1 MDIPAQTLARI
12 YTTLS
17 ILLLL
22 STHAVL
28 TKPSRYRCIPPQH
41 VAIHPLS
48 TCTALQAWLA
58 IKIIIARYSLSA
70 LYWVLSASSNDVQD
84 SRLSAQ
90 YRSYGRRRHHGRRRV
105 PHLHQQ
111 VRLTSS
117 TSRIDFRL
125 YRHIHTCFN
134 ALFTAV
140 SRISIECRDNRQL
153 QRSSAKK
160 QTKCHVRTVS
170 FPVQVCC
177 SATRSKLWRDRG
189 MRRKD
194 ENRSK
199 SLHEMC

>member
-1 MDIPAQTLARI
+1 MRSSLDTGSCQRHLMMSKTVDEVAQ
-12 YTTLS
+12 S
-17 ILLLL
+17 
-22 STHAVL
+22 
-28 TKPSRYRCIPPQH
+28 
-41 VAIHPLS
+41 
-48 TCTALQAWLA
+48 
-58 IKIIIARYSLSA
+58 
-70 LYWVLSASSNDVQD
+70 
-84 SRLSAQ
+84 
-90 YRSYGRRRHHGRRRV
+90 RSYGRRRHHGRRRV

-125 YRHIHTCFN
+125 YRHSHTCFN

-140 SRISIECRDNRQL
+140 SRISLECSDNRQL
-153 QRSSAKK
+153 QRYSAKK